1 MENLVKQGR
10 VSWGARVEAGRLAIR
25 RNRSPARDDGD
36 LDWGGS
42 SRIEDCGQVMH
53 IIQGKSQQN
62 L

>member
-10 VSWGARVEAGRLAIR
+10 MSWGARVEAGRLASR
-25 RNRSPARDDGD
+25 RNRSPAGDDGG

-42 SRIEDCGQVMH
+42 SRIEDCGQGMY
-53 IIQGKSQQN
+53 IIQGKSQQS